1 MEWRRDNIK
10 FFLNDDTEPYLNINS
25 SNNEFKKYDFP
36 FNREYY
42 MILNVAVGGKYDDYL
57 TDKNAFCN
65 NKECSNKEFPDK
77 HRFLI
82 DWIEYKKL

>member
-1 MEWRRDNIK
+1 MGKEKIIKTEKEWRNTLSPEEYRILREK
-10 FFLNDDTEPYLNINS
+10 GTERA
-25 SNNEFKKYDFP
+25 FT
-36 FNREYY
+36 
-42 MILNVAVGGKYDDYL
+42 GKYDNYL